1 MSYLLIANSQYQE
14 SAAKPIG
21 WSTKNPLSNCHKSP
35 VLIDLFISYYHECN
49 ALMTNPKDFLSDTG
63 AEMWETRSSHF
74 EPHIRDFFGSRF
86 DPSDFD
92 DVILV
97 RVPDEYEFKVIV
109 ARNGNEECIVW
120 NPEDPGRT
128 IKFAEKVDMDTL

>member
-1 MSYLLIANSQYQE
+1 MKFLLIANSQYQE
-14 SAAKPIG
+14 DDSKPIG

-63 AEMWETRSSHF
+63 AEMWENRSSHF
-74 EPHIRDFFGSRF
+74 EPIIRDFFGARF
-86 DPSDFD
+86 DFSDFD

-97 RVPDEYEFKVIV
+97 KVPSGHEYKILV
-109 ARNGNEECIVW
+109 ARNGNEEALIW
-120 NPEDPGRT
+120 KNEDPFRT
-128 IKFAEKVDMDTL
+128 LRFAEKVDMDTL